1 MGESS
6 NSFFENGLLKNI
18 EEDIP
23 INVDLSDT
31 PGKNSVSTMRTWTLS
46 KTKRYI
52 HIRFMMRQ

>member
-31 PGKNSVSTMRTWTLS
+31 PGKNSVSTMRTSTIS